1 MCIFIMN
8 FKVISSLSLV
18 ALSSFNFVIV
28 SSGIVKIFIVE
39 CSEYYNPDQ
48 YVEMDGIISLFPRGS
63 GYEQTAESKKH
74 KTKQNRKG

>member
-48 YVEMDGIISLFPRGS
+48 NQNTQYVEMDVYYKSISQRVRL
-63 GYEQTAESKKH
+63 
-74 KTKQNRKG
+74 

>member
-1 MCIFIMN
+1 MN

-28 SSGIVKIFIVE
+28 NSGIVKIFIVE

-48 YVEMDGIISLFPRGS
+48 NQNTQYVEMDVYYKSISQRVRL
-63 GYEQTAESKKH
+63 
-74 KTKQNRKG
+74 

>member
-1 MCIFIMN
+1 MN

-48 YVEMDGIISLFPRGS
+48 NQNTQYVEMDVYYKSISQRVRL
-63 GYEQTAESKKH
+63 
-74 KTKQNRKG
+74 

>member
-28 SSGIVKIFIVE
+28 SNGIVKIFIVE

-48 YVEMDGIISLFPRGS
+48 NQNTQYVEMDVYYKSISQRVRL
-63 GYEQTAESKKH
+63 
-74 KTKQNRKG
+74 

>member
-18 ALSSFNFVIV
+18 ALSSFNFVKV

-48 YVEMDGIISLFPRGS
+48 NQNTQYVEMDVYYKSISQRVRL
-63 GYEQTAESKKH
+63 
-74 KTKQNRKG
+74 

>member
-28 SSGIVKIFIVE
+28 NSGIVKIFIVE

-48 YVEMDGIISLFPRGS
+48 NQNTQYVEMDVYYKSISQRVRL
-63 GYEQTAESKKH
+63 
-74 KTKQNRKG
+74 

>member
-8 FKVISSLSLV
+8 FKVTSSLSLV

-48 YVEMDGIISLFPRGS
+48 YVEMDVYYKSISQRVRL
-63 GYEQTAESKKH
+63 
-74 KTKQNRKG
+74 

>member
-18 ALSSFNFVIV
+18 ALSSLNLVIV

-48 YVEMDGIISLFPRGS
+48 YVEMDVYYESISQRVRL
-63 GYEQTAESKKH
+63 
-74 KTKQNRKG
+74 

>member
-48 YVEMDGIISLFPRGS
+48 YVEMDVYYKSVHSLTLWEIDS
-63 GYEQTAESKKH
+63 
-74 KTKQNRKG
+74 